1 MSNEIISAVFPSK
14 DNYKGLSV
22 EQAKE
27 RLKIYGR
34 NERPKKKNK
43 TAFKRAWDIFTE
55 PMMFLILATAGV
67 YFFVGDTT
75 ETIIFLLAIIP
86 IGLMEFFQ
94 EKRTDDTIEA
104 LDKMMVESCKVY
116 RGGKL
121 LTLEVGEIVPGDLIY
136 LTAGDKVMA
145 DGYLLRSKGLMVDM
159 SLLTGESLAVVKE
172 QFPDKYENF
181 SEEKNKV
188 FQGTLVVQG
197 EAELLVEAT
206 GSFTAYGR
214 LGILLQSIEKQK
226 TPLQKKIN
234 RLIRLV
240 AMVAI
245 TTAVMVGVVLVFKY
259 GLKDGILGALTMAM
273 SLVPE
278 EFPVVFSV
286 FLIMGVWRMAKN
298 KAMIRE
304 MAMVET
310 LGSAT
315 VICTDKTGTLTEGR
329 MSLKKMYY
337 QGEILTTEELKKN
350 PGSFNQLIETS
361 ILALEQVAIDPIE
374 IEMQKIAEI
383 HGIDLEKFFAT
394 RQLITEEPFS
404 SETKTVHHLWKEK
417 NDGCA
422 QYSAG
427 APENIIAF
435 SAMNEEDRKKA
446 MLAYENLAGEGYRVI
461 GVAKRDCAEK
471 DKVCFQ
477 GMEFI
482 GLLAMSDPP
491 RAGVAQAIQTCQHA
505 GVKIYMITGDNKLT
519 AHNIAESIG
528 LKHNDEIIS
537 GVELEKMS
545 PEALKE
551 AVKRY
556 NIFCRVKPE
565 HKFSI
570 VEALQSHGEIVAMTG
585 DGVNDAPALK
595 KADIGIAMGQKGTEV
610 ARAAAGIVLLDDN
623 FTTIVKAVHE
633 GRRIYQNLR
642 QAFAFLLSFHLPIV
656 GLALLPVLFGS
667 PLVFLPIHVIF
678 LELICDPASVLGFEK
693 EKAHHNIMNEP
704 PRPSDEPLINPKLWK
719 QVLIKGLA
727 ILAVSFG
734 LFYYYG
740 IFLNNLD
747 LGRTMAFGSLVISQS
762 LLILFT
768 REWEQIKS
776 NSLLTGIS
784 LMTILVLFA
793 IIMIPTTNALFHFR
807 PLNVVQ
813 YLLILIVPAVSIVGI
828 KGTLSFV
835 KK

>member
-1 MSNEIISAVFPSK
+1 MSNEIISTVFSNK
-14 DNYKGLSV
+14 TTYKGLSNLEV
-22 EQAKE
+22 KE
-27 RLKIYGR
+27 RLNIYGR
-34 NERPKKKNK
+34 NERPKRKNK
-43 TAFKRAWDIFTE
+43 TWIKRMWDIFTE
-55 PMMFLILATAGV
+55 PMMFLILATAVV
-67 YFFVGDTT
+67 YFFVGEKV
-75 ETIIFLLAIIP
+75 ETVIFLLSIIP

-94 EKRTDDTIEA
+94 EKRTDETIEA
-104 LDKMMVESCKVY
+104 LDKMMVETCKVY
-116 RGGKL
+116 RDGKL
-121 LTLEVGEIVPGDLIY
+121 VTLEVGEIVPGDLVY
-136 LTAGDKVMA
+136 LTAGDKVVA

-159 SLLTGESLAVVKE
+159 SILTGESVAIVKE
-172 QFPDKYENF
+172 QFPDKFENF
-181 SEEKNKV
+181 TEEKNKV
-188 FQGTLVVQG
+188 FQGTLVTQG
-197 EAELLVEAT
+197 EAEMLVEAT
-206 GSFTAYGR
+206 GSFTAYGK
-214 LGILLQSIEKQK
+214 LGNLLQSIEKQK

-234 RLIRLV
+234 KLIRF
-240 AMVAI
+240 VAI
-245 TTAVMVGVVLVFKY
+245 VAIITASMVGVVLIFKY

-298 KAMIRE
+298 KAMIKE

-337 QGEILTTEELKKN
+337 QGEVLTTEELKKRT
-350 PGSFNQLIETS
+350 GDFNQLIETS

-383 HGIDLEKFFAT
+383 HGINLEKFFSSK
-394 RQLITEEPFS
+394 QLITEEPFS
-404 SETKTVHHLWKEK
+404 SETKTVHHVWKDK

-427 APENIIAF
+427 APENII
-435 SAMNEEDRKKA
+435 SYSILNEEERKKA
-446 MLAYENLAGEGYRVI
+446 ILAYEKLASEGYRVI
-461 GVAKRDCAEK
+461 GIAKRADTEK
-471 DKVCFQ
+471 DRVFFE

-491 RAGVAQAIQTCQHA
+491 RVGVAEAIQTCQNA

-519 AHNIAESIG
+519 AHNIAESIS
-528 LKHNDEIIS
+528 LRHSDEIIS
-537 GVELEKMS
+537 GIELEKMS
-545 PEALKE
+545 PAALKE
-551 AVKRY
+551 AVKHH

-570 VEALQSHGEIVAMTG
+570 VEALQANGEIVAMTG

-610 ARAAAGIVLLDDN
+610 ARAAAGIVLMDDN
-623 FTTIVKAVHE
+623 FTTIVKALHE

-642 QAFAFLLSFHLPIV
+642 QSFVFLLSFNLPIV

-704 PRPSDEPLINPKLWK
+704 PRPSDEPLINPKHWT

-727 ILAVSFG
+727 ILLVSFG
-734 LFYYYG
+734 FFYYYG
-740 IFLNNLD
+740 IMLNNLD

-784 LMTILVLFA
+784 LSTILVLFA
-793 IIMIPTTNALFHFR
+793 IILIPATNSLFHFQ
-807 PLNVVQ
+807 PLNLTQ
-813 YLLILIVPAVSIVGI
+813 YLLIFTAPMIVMFGVKGSLSLI
-828 KGTLSFV
+828 